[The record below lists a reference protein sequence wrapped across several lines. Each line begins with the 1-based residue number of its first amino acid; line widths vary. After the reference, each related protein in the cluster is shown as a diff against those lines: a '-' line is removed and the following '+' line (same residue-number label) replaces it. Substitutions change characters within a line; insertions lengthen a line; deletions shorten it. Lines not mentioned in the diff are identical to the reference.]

1 LLAPIRPYADSIV
14 VFGSGFAALCWICF
28 PATTWLMRAGSQ
40 ILLAPD
46 LFRPTT
52 HEKYNQ
58 EGGPAYLAQVSQRE
72 KAQVDNVSAA
82 AYLT

>member
-1 LLAPIRPYADSIV
+1 
-14 VFGSGFAALCWICF
+14 
-28 PATTWLMRAGSQ
+28 MRAGSQ